1 MIFLLL
7 ALQCIFILPTRIQC
21 VIETPKSVFLV
32 GSKVPCVDCCTKEV
46 KSMKVGEPLKN
57 VCHEVIS
64 SKGTFFK
71 RRRGGDETF
80 VSPREKTLQHTR
92 LSFNR
97 SLNWVNNRKLACKK
111 FCLTRRTILTKRFS
125 TTSAFLQSCKKSRNV
140 FSFVSC
146 HNFHSFFSS
155 LI

>member
-64 SKGTFFK
+64 SKKSFWAVVTELL
-71 RRRGGDETF
+71 ETHY
-80 VSPREKTLQHTR
+80 SISDGAR
-92 LSFNR
+92 L
-97 SLNWVNNRKLACKK
+97 CH
-111 FCLTRRTILTKRFS
+111 ILF
-125 TTSAFLQSCKKSRNV
+125 
-140 FSFVSC
+140 
-146 HNFHSFFSS
+146 
-155 LI
+155 